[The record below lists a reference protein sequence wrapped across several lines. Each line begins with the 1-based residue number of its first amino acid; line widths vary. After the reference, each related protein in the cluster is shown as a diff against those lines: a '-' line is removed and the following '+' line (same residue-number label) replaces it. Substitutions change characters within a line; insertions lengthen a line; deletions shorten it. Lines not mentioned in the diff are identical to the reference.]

1 MIHLTTQKNL
11 GEYNESEK
19 SILRHLTV
27 KKEER
32 MQINEFGI

>member
-27 KKEER
+27 KKR
-32 MQINEFGI
+32 RKDAN